1 MTEISIDFD
10 VRVDGE
16 LVALTIGSRDD
27 LLFAINL
34 NTKDASLLA
43 ADLITATDI
52 LRYRSGDDE

>member
-16 LVALTIGSRDD
+16 LVALTIGS
-27 LLFAINL
+27 FAINL
-34 NTKDASLLA
+34 HTKDASLLA

-52 LRYRSGDDE
+52 LRYRSGDDD

>member
-16 LVALTIGSRDD
+16 FVALTIGSFVID
-27 LLFAINL
+27 LHA
-34 NTKDASLLA
+34 KDASLLA

-52 LRYRSGDDE
+52 LRYRGGDDD